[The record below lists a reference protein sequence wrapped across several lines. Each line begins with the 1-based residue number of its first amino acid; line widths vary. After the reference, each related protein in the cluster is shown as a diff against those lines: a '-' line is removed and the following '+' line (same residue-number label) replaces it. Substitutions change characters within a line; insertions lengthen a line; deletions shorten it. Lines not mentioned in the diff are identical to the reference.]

1 MPFHCS
7 SLAIKLPHGLG
18 LRRYNESNFTPNH
31 VVSFFMFFHHSKR
44 PHDLSQHIG
53 CLSNFNRISFSS
65 STMEDQEK
73 LGLFARASSEPE
85 QYFKELDVAVRA
97 VQMACSLCRRV
108 QDSLISKT
116 GAHVQSKDDN
126 SPVTVAGQSI
136 YFFLVSFTFL
146 LNWVSAGNF
155 NHGFCWE
162 IHTLP
167 LSICSANDRVL
178 VHILP

>member
-7 SLAIKLPHGLG
+7 SLAIKLPHSLG
-18 LRRYNESNFTPNH
+18 LRRYNESNFTTNH
-31 VVSFFMFFHHSKR
+31 AVSFFLFFHHKR
-44 PHDLSQHIG
+44 PHNLSQHIG

-73 LGLFARASSEPE
+73 LGLLARASSEPD

-116 GAHVQSKDDN
+116 GNDVQSKDDN

-136 YFFLVSFTFL
+136 YFFFVSFTFL
-146 LNWVSAGNF
+146 LNWVSVSDF
-155 NHGFCWE
+155 NRGFCWE
-162 IHTLP
+162 IHILS
-167 LSICSANDRVL
+167 LSI
-178 VHILP
+178 